1 MKKILFI
8 AIIALFVAC
17 NSNKETNKNEAS
29 TTIEKVAIPDFNVAL
44 QFINEYVAYQSNLT
58 DSSNTQEWI
67 QNHSLLSDNFKKSY
81 KELMDNAAKNDP
93 EIGLGFDPIFNAQDF
108 PDKGFAVAKTDSVS
122 GTVLVKGVDW
132 DDFNVS
138 LKVISEK
145 GKSMVDGAGVV
156 NSPK

>member
-1 MKKILFI
+1 MKKILI
-8 AIIALFVAC
+8 LAIIALFVAC
-17 NSNKETNKNEAS
+17 NSNKEANKSEESLAVEA
-29 TTIEKVAIPDFNVAL
+29 VVVPDFNVAL
-44 QFINEYVAYQSNLT
+44 KFINEYVANQSNLT

-81 KELMDNAAKNDP
+81 KEIMDNAAKNDP

-108 PDKGFAVAKTDSVS
+108 PDKGFSVAKTDTIS

-138 LKVISEK
+138 LKVISEN
-145 GKSMVDGAGVV
+145 GKSMVDGAGIV
-156 NSPK
+156 NISE